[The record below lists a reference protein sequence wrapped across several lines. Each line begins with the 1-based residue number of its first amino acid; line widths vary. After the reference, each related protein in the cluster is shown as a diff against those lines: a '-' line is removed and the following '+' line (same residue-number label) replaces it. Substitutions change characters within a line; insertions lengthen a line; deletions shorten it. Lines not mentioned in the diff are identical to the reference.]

1 MLIMSHTALAA
12 PARSFV
18 SSQAW
23 STVWWAYRQ
32 FSDRKGQRLGRKLRF
47 LSRSLFYWQG
57 SVRWFQLLQQTSLGT
72 LAKREGAFWE
82 RVHRPFFDCRLT
94 AAERAELLLNH
105 YRLLF
110 TLLKPGLVESI
121 LNGQGWPLAQ
131 LQGKSGAVYTL
142 QFTRNGKFDKEGG
155 MCLQFLTEGRVLVT
169 LTLLLAEGAE
179 GRVIKVGGA
188 QGGLNCRDALKQATR
203 DLHGIQ
209 PRLLLVEALRRVA
222 CWFAA
227 ARIEAITQAQHV
239 YRAGRYSWKKQIQMD
254 YVALWE
260 MCGGSRRAD
269 GLYDI
274 PLQAPERSREI
285 PANKRAEYR
294 RREALYQDMSEQMYQ
309 TLYLQQA

>member
-1 MLIMSHTALAA
+1 MLIMSHAALLVPANPPA
-12 PARSFV
+12 PA
-18 SSQAW
+18 QAW
-23 STVWWAYRQ
+23 SIVWWAYRQ
-32 FSDRKGQRLGRKLRF
+32 FTDGREQRLSRKLRF

-57 SVRWFQLLQQTSLGT
+57 SVRWFQLLQHSSLRDV
-72 LAKREGAFWE
+72 AQRDGAFWE

-110 TLLKPGLVESI
+110 SLVQQGALERI
-121 LNGQGWPLAQ
+121 LDGQGWPLAQ
-131 LQGKSGAVYTL
+131 LQGKSGMVYTL

-155 MCLQFLTEGRVLVT
+155 MCLQLLAEGRVLVT
-169 LTLLLAEGAE
+169 LTLLLAEDAG

-188 QGGLNCRDALKQATR
+188 QGGLHCREALKQATR

-222 CWFAA
+222 RWFAA

-254 YVALWE
+254 YVALWD

-309 TLYLQQA
+309 TLHLQQA